1 MHVSGRA
8 VGGQLPYAL
17 RPLRPEERSG
27 ELLAHVLPFLAGD

>member
-8 VGGQLPYAL
+8 VGGQLSCAL

-27 ELLAHVLPFLAGD
+27 ALPARVLPFLAGD